1 MQKTRPSR
9 LLAAAL
15 LLVAA
20 TVLSLFPVKP
30 AGAEEAPSTS
40 TGRELFEI
48 MSSQDGI
55 LLQRLLSTAYLDEE
69 FLRFA
74 TSAQAAAAPVDGA
87 ELAPLLDSTP
97 TRSLIQLLE
106 QSKLEL
112 TENTLPDYSGALA
125 TKVNRLT
132 QDPSYATVISDI
144 QELLRRGDVASAIDA
159 NEAIRNSPLLRPGT
173 RGISNFTAAV
183 ITAVG
188 AAVVFVGAVLACVPL
203 AVGCATVA
211 VGSAIVFAG
220 ALIYAVNEA
229 NKSAGYEFQ
238 IDNIS
243 CVGNNCSAGGL
254 ATGPGRISSV
264 SGFCEFKITDGSIYS
279 SSSGACDSLQFFYTT
294 QGPVWNARVGVNDR
308 DTLGCYKT
316 FTATMFVYWANNT
329 YSKDAKTV
337 AKTTTA
343 SCL

>member
-1 MQKTRPSR
+1 M
-9 LLAAAL
+9 AL
-15 LLVAA
+15 MLVAA
-20 TVLSLFPVKP
+20 TALSLFPP
-30 AGAEEAPSTS
+30 QLAGAEETYSTS
-40 TGRELFEI
+40 PGQELFNI
-48 MSSQDGI
+48 LSSPDGI
-55 LLQRLLSTAYLDEE
+55 LLQRAMSTAYLDPE
-69 FLRFA
+69 FLRFGTA
-74 TSAQAAAAPVDGA
+74 AQAAAAPVDGA

-97 TRSLIQLLE
+97 TSSLIKLLE
-106 QSKLEL
+106 QSKVEL
-112 TENTLPDYSGALA
+112 TEDTLPNYSAELV
-125 TKVNRLT
+125 TKVNGVT
-132 QDPSYATVISDI
+132 QHPSYSAVVTEI
-144 QELLRRGDVASAIDA
+144 QELLQRGDIASAIDA

-188 AAVVFVGAVLACVPL
+188 AAVIFVGAVLVCVPL

-220 ALIYAVNEA
+220 ALIYVVNESS
-229 NKSAGYEFQ
+229 KSAGYEYQ

-243 CVGNNCSAGGL
+243 CVGNDCSAGGL
-254 ATGPGRISSV
+254 ATGPGRVSAV

-279 SSSGACDSLQFFYTT
+279 SSSGVCDSMQFFYTT

-308 DTLGCYKT
+308 DTVGCYKT
-316 FTATMFVYWANNT
+316 FTATIYVYWANNT